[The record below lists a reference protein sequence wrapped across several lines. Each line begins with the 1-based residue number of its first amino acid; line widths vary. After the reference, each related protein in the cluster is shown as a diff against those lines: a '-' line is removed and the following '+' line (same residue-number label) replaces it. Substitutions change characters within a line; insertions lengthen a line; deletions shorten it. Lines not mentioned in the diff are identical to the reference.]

1 MARSRIV
8 IIILE
13 ALIALALAFA
23 IVFTLRTVA
32 NAEEPRKPEKQHFPV
47 PIWECGD
54 ATVYHKQPSRLDRT
68 SDACRLS
75 PPLLTYSFE
84 VTLQARK
91 KLPCIGGIGE
101 KLKPKGGDRECEK

>member
-32 NAEEPRKPEKQHFPV
+32 NAEEPRKPEKQPFPV

-68 SDACRLS
+68 LKRHAGSPRRYLRTISRLPS
-75 PPLLTYSFE
+75 RREKNFHVSE
-84 VTLQARK
+84 TLVK
-91 KLPCIGGIGE
+91 N
-101 KLKPKGGDRECEK
+101 